1 MIKGMIFDLDGVI
14 VDTSGYHFK
23 AWQYLAKEID
33 ISFDLIFNEK
43 LKGISRSK
51 SLEMILIHGNK
62 FNSFSLEERIFLMN
76 KKNNFYTKLLCQLT
90 EKDIFPGV
98 LSFIKQAKQ
107 HKILCAIASSSQN
120 ADMILKKLNI
130 KKYFNIIINPLSVSK
145 GKPDPEIFLL
155 AANLINVLPKEA
167 VGFEDSQAGIKALNK
182 ANIFSVGISL
192 KKKLI
197 GANLQVHS
205 FKEINFKKLIRT

>member
-14 VDTSGYHFK
+14 VDTAGYHFR

-33 ISFDLIFNEK
+33 INFDSIFNET
-43 LKGISRSK
+43 LKGISRRK
-51 SLEMILIHGNK
+51 SLEKILLYGNK
-62 FNSFSLEERIFLMN
+62 INSFSSEEKQFLMN
-76 KKNNFYTKLLCQLT
+76 KKNHFYTELLYQLT

-98 LSFIKQAKQ
+98 LSFIKTAKK

-130 KKYFNIIINPLSVSK
+130 KKYFNIVIDPLSVSK

-155 AANLINVLPKEA
+155 AANLIDVLPKEA
-167 VGFEDSQAGIKALNK
+167 VGFEDSQAGIEALNK

-205 FKEINFKKLIRT
+205 FKEIDFKKLIRI

>member
-33 ISFDLIFNEK
+33 ISFDLIFNET

-51 SLEMILIHGNK
+51 SLEKILLHGNK
-62 FNSFSLEERIFLMN
+62 VDRFSLEEKQFLMN
-76 KKNNFYTKLLCQLT
+76 KKNDFYTELLCQLT

-98 LSFIKQAKQ
+98 LSFIKTAKK
-107 HKILCAIASSSQN
+107 HKIFCAIASSSQN

-130 KKYFNIIINPLSVSK
+130 KKYFNIIIDPLSVSK

-167 VGFEDSQAGIKALNK
+167 IGFEDSQAGIEALNK

-192 KKKLI
+192 KEKLI
-197 GANLQVHS
+197 GANLQVNS
-205 FKEINFKKLIRT
+205 FKEIDFQKLIRI